1 MTNQEIIFI
10 DSYTSII
17 SVTLW
22 LKTITYQAQF
32 TLTTSITIT
41 ANTITTPTTIVITII
56 TTNATTET
64 GNKG

>member
-32 TLTTSITIT
+32 TLTISITIT